1 MKYALEKKVNGE
13 LIPQE
18 EFATKEEAIDRFYE
32 IISLGPWCYNPS
44 YYAWISSPVTGPVNT
59 CTSLREM
66 KLIEL

>member
-1 MKYALEKKVNGE
+1 MKYAIEKKVNGE

-44 YYAWISSPVTGPVNT
+44 YYAWISSPFNT
-59 CTSLREM
+59 CVSLREM
-66 KLIEL
+66 KLIKL